1 MCSSGEACSH
11 CAAVCRVTAPLGA
24 MRSARLVSGGEAK
37 AGGGVL
43 DNDLA
48 GTVMT
53 FGFDSAVLLATAKSM
68 LDVSASALKRHP
80 DLQVEVVGFA
90 DSRGPESYNM
100 KLSERRAE
108 AVRSYLEQAGVL
120 TPVTRELILDRVI
133 ALDNE
138 LDTEQLKW
146 IVLIVLHSHP
156 GEENAYAWMES
167 LMFDEIVD
175 YIQ

>member
-1 MCSSGEACSH
+1 MVIKQSVVDVLMFIFE
-11 CAAVCRVTAPLGA
+11 RYLGDDNESLDERDDVA
-24 MRSARLVSGGEAK
+24 IRLEEMGFQNNEIDK
-37 AGGGVL
+37 AFDWL
-43 DNDLA
+43 EDLA
-48 GTVMT
+48 TIQDGGHYAPVNLSSIRI
-53 FGFDSAVLLATAKSM
+53 FSEEEKAILND
-68 LDVSASALKRHP
+68 
-80 DLQVEVVGFA
+80 
-90 DSRGPESYNM
+90 ES
-100 KLSERRAE
+100 LSYL
-108 AVRSYLEQAGVL
+108 VYLEQAGVL

-167 LMFDEIVD
+167 IMFDEVTD

>member
-1 MCSSGEACSH
+1 MVIKQSVVDVLMFLFE
-11 CAAVCRVTAPLGA
+11 RFLGDDNETLNERDDVA
-24 MRSARLVSGGEAK
+24 TRLEEMGFQNNEIDK
-37 AGGGVL
+37 AFDWL
-43 DNDLA
+43 EDLA
-48 GTVMT
+48 TIQDG
-53 FGFDSAVLLATAKSM
+53 GFYAPVNQ
-68 LDVSASALKRHP
+68 ASIRVYSEEEKAILN
-80 DLQVEVVGFA
+80 E
-90 DSRGPESYNM
+90 ESQGY
-100 KLSERRAE
+100 L
-108 AVRSYLEQAGVL
+108 VYLEQAGVL

-167 LMFDEIVD
+167 IMFDEFVD

>member
-1 MCSSGEACSH
+1 MVIKQSVVDVLMFLFE
-11 CAAVCRVTAPLGA
+11 RFLGDDNESLDERDDVA
-24 MRSARLVSGGEAK
+24 TRLEEMGFKNNEIDK
-37 AGGGVL
+37 AFDWL
-43 DNDLA
+43 EDLA
-48 GTVMT
+48 TIQDGGHYAPVNQTSIRV
-53 FGFDSAVLLATAKSM
+53 FSDEEKAVLN
-68 LDVSASALKRHP
+68 
-80 DLQVEVVGFA
+80 EE
-90 DSRGPESYNM
+90 SRGY
-100 KLSERRAE
+100 LI
-108 AVRSYLEQAGVL
+108 YLEQAGVL

-167 LMFDEIVD
+167 LMFDEFVD